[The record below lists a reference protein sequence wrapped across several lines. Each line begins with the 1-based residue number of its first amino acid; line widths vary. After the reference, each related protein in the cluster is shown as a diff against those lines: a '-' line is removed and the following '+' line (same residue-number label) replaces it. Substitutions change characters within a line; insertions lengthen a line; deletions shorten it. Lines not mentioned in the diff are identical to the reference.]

1 MPQNP
6 LRTLGSNIR
15 RIRKESR
22 LTQEDVA
29 DKARL
34 NSSYYGRI
42 ERGEINATIETITTI
57 AQALNVEVPELF
69 ESEVTTVDVSR
80 LHVEIGKAVKRLD
93 THGLRLLRDLLLYI
107 APTG

>member
-6 LRTLGSNIR
+6 LRNLGHNLR
-15 RIRKESR
+15 RIRKENR

-42 ERGEINATIETITTI
+42 ERGEINVTIETLI
-57 AQALNVEVPELF
+57 ASARALNVEVPNLF
-69 ESEVTTVDVSR
+69 ETEVTTVDVSR

-93 THGLRLLRDLLLYI
+93 THNLRLLRDLLTSL
-107 APTG
+107 APKH

>member
-6 LRTLGSNIR
+6 LRVLGQNIR
-15 RIRKESR
+15 RIRKENR

-42 ERGEINATIETITTI
+42 ERGEINVTIETLAAI
-57 AQALNVEVPELF
+57 AHALNVDIPEF
-69 ESEVTTVDVSR
+69 FTGEASTVDVTR
-80 LHVEIGKAVKRLD
+80 LQAEIGKAVKRLD
-93 THGLRLLRDLLLYI
+93 TQRLRLLRDLLTHL
-107 APTG
+107 AQK